1 MRISRQGPAFILHA
15 RPYRTTSALVKFFS
29 QDYGVLS
36 GIVRGIKGQ
45 AAKNSALIQPFV
57 PLSLQWT
64 DRTELK
70 TITALEEQLPPIAL
84 KGERLFSALYIN
96 ELLYRLLQEGE
107 PFGTLFA
114 LYRDV
119 LTELAHLQDIEPVL
133 RRFEKALLNQLG
145 YGVSYTHDAQTE
157 LALDDRAW
165 YRFVIDEGFIRM
177 EDERHRLTIKQSCYQ
192 GWQIRALATDDYS
205 QLENRRVAK
214 QIMRES
220 LAFYLGG
227 QPLNSRNLF
236 IKSCKE

>member
-1 MRISRQGPAFILHA
+1 MRTSRQGSAFILHA

-29 QDYGVLS
+29 QNHGVLS
-36 GIVRGIKGQ
+36 GVVRSAKGQ
-45 AAKNSALIQPFV
+45 TAKNSALIQPFV
-57 PLSLQWT
+57 PLSLQWI
-64 DRTELK
+64 DRSELK
-70 TITALEEQLPPIAL
+70 TIIALEEQSPPMAL
-84 KGERLFSALYIN
+84 KGERLFSALYVN

-107 PFGTLFA
+107 PFVALFA

-119 LTELAHLQDIEPVL
+119 LTELARLQDIEPVL

-157 LALDDRAW
+157 IALDDQAW
-165 YRFVIDEGFIRM
+165 YRFVIDEGFIRID
-177 EDERHRLTIKQSCYQ
+177 DESHRLTIKQSCFQ
-192 GWQIRALATDDYS
+192 GWQIRALAMDDYS
-205 QLENRRVAK
+205 QLANRRAAK

-220 LAFYLGG
+220 LAFHLGR